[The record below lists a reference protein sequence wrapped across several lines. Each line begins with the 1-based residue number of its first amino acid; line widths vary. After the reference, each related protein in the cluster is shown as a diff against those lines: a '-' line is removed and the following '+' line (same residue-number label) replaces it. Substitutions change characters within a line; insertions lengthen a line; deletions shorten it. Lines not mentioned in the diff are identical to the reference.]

1 MEEDLNIQ
9 AEESSYYEKLANR
22 TIKNFIKKGINA
34 YFAPNSQQACA
45 TIMEMIPEGAVVG
58 TADSMTLLQVGV
70 ISALN
75 QRQKNEIL
83 NPFVRD
89 DQGKL
94 VVDGEERLEIMRK
107 VFLSDVYVIGT
118 NAVTL
123 DGKLV
128 NIDGNG
134 NRVAPM
140 IFGPRKIIVVVGAN
154 KIVKNVDEAINRI
167 KEVCAP
173 INATRHGLKHHR
185 PEFLELP
192 CAKTGSCADCNHT
205 WRICRYTTIIEGAN
219 PPRKDCLHVVIV
231 GERLGI

>member
-1 MEEDLNIQ
+1 LEEDLNIQ

-22 TIKNFIKKGINA
+22 TIKNFTRKGINA

-45 TIMEMIPEGAVVG
+45 MVMEMIPEGAVVG
-58 TADSMTLLQVGV
+58 TADSMTLLQIGV
-70 ISALN
+70 FSELKK
-75 QRQKNEIL
+75 RGKNDIL

-89 DQGKL
+89 ETGKL
-94 VVDGEERLEIMRK
+94 LVDGEARQEIMRK

-134 NRVAPM
+134 NRVAAM
-140 IFGPRKIIVVVGAN
+140 IYGPKKVIVVVGAN
-154 KIVKNVDEAINRI
+154 KIVKNVEEAIDRI

-173 INATRHGLKHHR
+173 INATRHSLKHHR
-185 PEFLELP
+185 PEFSDLP
-192 CAKTGSCADCNHT
+192 CVKTGSCADCNHA
-205 WRICRYTTIIEGAN
+205 WRICRYTTIIEGVIE
-219 PPRKDCLHVVIV
+219 PRRGYLNVVLV
-231 GERLGI
+231 GNRLGI